1 MSKKVRSL
9 WQTPW
14 GYPEALLIAFG
25 FIFIG
30 FALELA
36 VGGNSFQALVFPQN
50 AIVGAVF
57 IFLTLLVYLLIKKS
71 SAFKFLS
78 GIPVSIGALAALS
91 FLVVVMGVTSQTPME
106 GRELVSRLGLNRMTS
121 SIPFLLINFY
131 LLFVL
136 GLVILQKLHSLKWK
150 NWGFICSHL
159 GLWITIFAAGLGSG
173 DLQRLRMDLYEN
185 QIEARAYDA
194 QGNYIELPLAIKLND
209 FQIEEFNPKLAVVD
223 NETGKLYEATKP
235 SLIMIEDSL
244 SCQLHDW
251 EIQVEEFY
259 KTSGRAGDRYY
270 FLSDLGAAPAAKVRL
285 ISSQKDTVSGW
296 ISCGSFNRTH
306 ESLKIDDRFSLLMT
320 VPEPKRFS
328 SDVSIFTPDGDRQEK
343 ILEVNKSFTVNGWK
357 IYQLS
362 YDEKMGIYSTKSVV
376 EVVKDPWQ
384 IIVYIGVFM
393 MLIGSVYMFW
403 RGNKVK
409 NEEILTGVSN

>member
-1 MSKKVRSL
+1 M
-9 WQTPW
+9 WQSPW
-14 GYPEALLIAFG
+14 GYPEALLIAYG
-25 FIFIG
+25 LIFIG

-36 VGGNSFQALVFPQN
+36 LGGNSFQAIVFPLN
-50 AIVGAVF
+50 IIVGAVF
-57 IFLTLLVYLLIKKS
+57 IVAAILVYFLIRKGKGI
-71 SAFKFLS
+71 KFLI
-78 GIPVSIGALAALS
+78 GIPASMGAIAALS

-106 GRELVSRLGLNRMTS
+106 GRELVSKLGLNRMTS
-121 SIPFLLINFY
+121 SIPFLLINIY

-136 GLVILQKLHSLKWK
+136 TLVIMHKLVPLKWK

-159 GLWITIFAAGLGSG
+159 GLWITLFAAGLGSG

-185 QIEARAYDA
+185 QIEARAYNA
-194 QGNYIELPLAIKLND
+194 QGKYIELPLAIKLND

-235 SLIMIEDSL
+235 SLIMIEDQL
-244 SCQLHDW
+244 SCQLHRW
-251 EIQVEEFY
+251 KIKVEEFY

-270 FLSDLGAAPAAKVRL
+270 PLSDLGAAPAAKVRV
-285 ISSQKDTVSGW
+285 ISPEKDTLSGW

-328 SDVSIFTPDGDRQEK
+328 SDVTIFTPDGNKREQV
-343 ILEVNKSFTVNGWK
+343 LEVNKSFTVNGWK

-362 YDEKMGIYSTKSVV
+362 YDEKMGIYSAKSIV

-384 IIVYIGVFM
+384 IFVYIGVFM
-393 MLIGSVYMFW
+393 MLLGSAYMFW
-403 RGNKVK
+403 KGNRVRIV
-409 NEEILTGVSN
+409 EETKSLES